1 MNKVNIKNQM
11 TARNKRQLARK
22 KTKRMLLNQKD
33 LNEITRQDIEK
44 LNLRERAEIVEAYR
58 LEYPFIGINTAK
70 GESYEDNT

>member
-22 KTKRMLLNQKD
+22 KTKRMLFNQKD
-33 LNEITRQDIEK
+33 LDEITRQDIEK

-70 GESYEDNT
+70 GESDENNT

>member
-22 KTKRMLLNQKD
+22 KTKRMLFNQKD
-33 LNEITRQDIEK
+33 LNEITRQDLEK
-44 LNLRERAEIVEAYR
+44 LYLRERAEYR
-58 LEYPFIGINTAK
+58 LLYPFIGINTAK